1 MYFPSPFC
9 HVNVSPCACF
19 YHMFINAEC
28 TREEANQTEA
38 YPRLPTTPDNAL
50 CFIGRRGTRAGP
62 HTVGG
67 FRVRIP
73 DVYISTLLGLHYS
86 EDITQ
91 VLHCSLEEKYL
102 DREQRTPIRPRP
114 KGRKCVDSLSHAI
127 TIDQSKVFLK
137 GVVYARLRLRRS
149 AMLAWTMVNFGIC

>member
-1 MYFPSPFC
+1 VLAITAIQWQCIFHRLSVMSTSPPARVLS
-9 HVNVSPCACF
+9 HVHHCRMHQRRSKP
-19 YHMFINAEC
+19 
-28 TREEANQTEA
+28 TEA

-73 DVYISTLLGLHYS
+73 DMYIGTSLGLHYS

-102 DREQRTPIRPRP
+102 HREQRTTIRPRP

-127 TIDQSKVFLK
+127 TIDQSKVFLQ
-137 GVVYARLRLRRS
+137 RS
-149 AMLAWTMVNFGIC
+149 CICTTAA